1 MCSDFQQLLKILQK
15 SKLLSGT
22 SKLEIIIFAFEPPD
36 GLVVLIRK
44 SFPDLFDCLNLVHTM
59 NTTENTDNDWLFEI
73 TPKNKFFSL
82 NFKEVWQYR
91 DLLMLFVKRD
101 VVTVY
106 KQTILGPLWYLIQPL
121 FTSITFTIIFNTVAG
136 IDTGTV
142 PPFLFNLA
150 GITVWNYFTACLN
163 DTSDTFKRNA
173 AIFGKVYFPRII
185 MPLSVVI
192 SNLLKFGIQFMIFV
206 AFYIFYYLRGAA
218 ISINESLLFFPLL
231 VALMGILG
239 LGLGMFISSL
249 VTKYRDFSYL
259 IGFGVQ
265 LLMYL
270 SAVMYPMALIKEKLP
285 AYGWLVEYN
294 PLAYVIET
302 TRYMLLGIGQIS
314 FLGLGYTF
322 AVTVIVFLVGVL
334 IFNKTEKSFIDTV

>member
-1 MCSDFQQLLKILQK
+1 MI
-15 SKLLSGT
+15 
-22 SKLEIIIFAFEPPD
+22 A
-36 GLVVLIRK
+36 
-44 SFPDLFDCLNLVHTM
+44 
-59 NTTENTDNDWLFEI
+59 TEDTKTDWLFEI

-82 NFKEVWQYR
+82 NLREVWQYR
-91 DLLMLFVKRD
+91 DLLFLFVKRD

-106 KQTILGPLWYLIQPL
+106 KQTVLGPLWYLIQPL
-121 FTSITFTIIFNTVAG
+121 FTSVTFTIIFNTVAG

-163 DTSDTFKRNA
+163 GTSNTFGSNA
-173 AIFGKVYFPRII
+173 GIFGKVYFPRII
-185 MPLSVVI
+185 VPLSIVI
-192 SNLLKFGIQFMIFV
+192 SNLIKFGIQFLIFIL
-206 AFYIFYYLRGAA
+206 FYIFYSLKGATVGLNGA
-218 ISINESLLFFPLL
+218 VVFFPVLIIM
-231 VALMGILG
+231 MGVLG

-249 VTKYRDFSYL
+249 VTKYRDFSNL

-285 AYGWLVEYN
+285 TYGWLVQYN

-302 TRYMLLGIGQIS
+302 ARYMLLNVGQIS
-314 FLGLGYTF
+314 FWGLGYTF
-322 AVTVIVFLVGVL
+322 VVTVVVFLVGVL